1 MSNDARKVLLL
12 DDDIISMM
20 VTAGVLSNHG
30 YNVVQ
35 STSPH
40 GCLAR
45 LDYEGPDLLLVDVNM
60 PRLAVDDLFR
70 NIRASDDLKD
80 LVVVLFSS
88 RPAEEL
94 DDLCVTR
101 DLHGYFCKSMDVTRL
116 PEYIDY
122 FF

>member
-1 MSNDARKVLLL
+1 MSDAQRKVLLL

-20 VTAGVLSNHG
+20 VTAGVLSKHG

-35 STSPH
+35 TTSPH

-45 LDYEGPDLLLVDVNM
+45 LDYEDPDVLLMDVDM
-60 PRLAVDDLFR
+60 PRLAVDDLLR
-70 NIRASDDLKD
+70 NIKASNELKD
-80 LVVVLFSS
+80 LIVVLFSA
-88 RPAEEL
+88 RDAEPL
-94 DDLCVTR
+94 DELCVAR

>member
-101 DLHGYFCKSMDVTRL
+101 DFHGYFCKSMDVTRL